1 MALMDDIRDKVLRS
15 EYEFTKHAVDR
26 TILRHISVAEIGQAV
41 ENGEIIENYP
51 NDKYGPSCLILGFT
65 HTGRPLHLQITHPG
79 QNILKLIT
87 VYVPDPAGWVDFRKR
102 R

>member
-1 MALMDDIRDKVLRS
+1 MGIVDDIREKVLRN

-26 TILRHISVAEIGQAV
+26 TILRHISVVEIGEAV
-41 ENGEIIENYP
+41 ENGEIIEDYP

-65 HTGRPLHLQITHPG
+65 QAGRPLHLQITHPE
-79 QNILKLIT
+79 QPVLKLIT
-87 VYVPDPAGWVDFRKR
+87 VYVPDPAEWVDFRKR